1 VIASSE
7 SASEMKHATV
17 VAIYKS
23 HTEAET
29 AVKQLRQFGVDMK
42 TLSIVGRDYHSDEAV
57 LGYYKAADRM
67 KYWGK
72 WGGIW
77 GLVFGSAFFLVP
89 GVGPLLVAGPLL
101 SAIIA
106 GVHGAVLVGS
116 FSAIGA
122 GLYSLGIPQNTIL
135 RYETELKDGK
145 FIVIA
150 HVASLESERTRKI
163 IKETSPESLEEH
175 LFASSGLRALT
186 VRLLPI

>member
-1 VIASSE
+1 VIAPSE
-7 SASEMKHATV
+7 STTEVKPTTV

-23 HTEAET
+23 HLEAEA
-29 AVKQLRQFGVDMK
+29 AVKQLQQFGVDMK

-135 RYETELKDGK
+135 RYETELKGGK

-150 HVASLESERTRKI
+150 HIPLLESERTRKI
-163 IKETSPESLEEH
+163 IIETSPEYVEEH
-175 LFASSGLRALT
+175 LFACSSLGGLGGPMLAT
-186 VRLLPI
+186 